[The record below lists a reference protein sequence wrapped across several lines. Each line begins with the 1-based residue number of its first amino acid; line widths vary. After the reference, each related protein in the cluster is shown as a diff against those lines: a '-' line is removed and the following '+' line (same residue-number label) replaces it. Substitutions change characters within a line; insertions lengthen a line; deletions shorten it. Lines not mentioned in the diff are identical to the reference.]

1 MTRLALKKAAERRRE
16 EPGRVDELEA
26 EVTKLKAEARR
37 LAESIATGDAP
48 ASIVD
53 VIRDKEQRLKL
64 KEEVL
69 AELKLP
75 EVTDLNQ
82 FSLNHQVRENL
93 ARFREVITDKHV
105 PRARQALRKLL
116 GDNTLWFEP
125 MNGGYRLTGETR
137 LGPLFDENSVGG
149 AGRET

>member
-1 MTRLALKKAAERRRE
+1 M
-16 EPGRVDELEA
+16 
-26 EVTKLKAEARR
+26 
-37 LAESIATGDAP
+37 AESIATGDAP